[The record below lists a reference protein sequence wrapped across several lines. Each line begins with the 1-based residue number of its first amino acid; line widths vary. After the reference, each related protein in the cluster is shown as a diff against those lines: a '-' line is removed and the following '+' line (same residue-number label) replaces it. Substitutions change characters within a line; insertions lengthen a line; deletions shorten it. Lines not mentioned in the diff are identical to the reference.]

1 MASDEHEEIEEFPGG
16 IQVREGSIPTF
27 LKLTY
32 VGFTLFGILYW
43 ILYHAGDPSSPLVA
57 LLNKATN
64 H

>member
-1 MASDEHEEIEEFPGG
+1 MADQHDQIEEFPNG
-16 IQVREGSIPTF
+16 IQVREGRIPGF

-43 ILYHAGDPSSPLVA
+43 ILYHAGDRGSPLVSA
-57 LLNKATN
+57 LNAATG